1 MASRRL
7 STSWCVAGRW
17 SRPHPARPAV
27 QEGRLEGTEHG
38 ERRLA
43 HRGAVAR
50 AHGPPVSLLVEGRPK
65 RPGARPPGVRPVHL
79 RPALAAA
86 QAATLEGTPRL
97 TRKGLIRP

>member
-1 MASRRL
+1 SL
-7 STSWCVAGRW
+7 QFGKTV
-17 SRPHPARPAV
+17 PAAPRAPAAPWPAV

-86 QAATLEGTPRL
+86 QAATVDGRPRL
-97 TRKGLIRP
+97 TRHGLIRP